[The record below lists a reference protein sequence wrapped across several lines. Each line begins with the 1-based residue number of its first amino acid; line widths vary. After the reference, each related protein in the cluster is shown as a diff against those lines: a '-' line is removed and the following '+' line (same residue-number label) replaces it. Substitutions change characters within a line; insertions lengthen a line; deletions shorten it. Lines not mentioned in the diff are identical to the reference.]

1 MQGEQLEGI
10 VRWDHSIFF
19 SSLDEDDLTCGKN
32 NVRYLAYCTYVLLL

>member
-19 SSLDEDDLTCGKN
+19 SFLDGDDLTCGKN
-32 NVRYLAYCTYVLLL
+32 NVRYLAYYMYVLLL